1 MQGKKMSFLRITERV
16 KSTANAMLFDL
27 FHTGRL
33 EVGGRTIQLREL
45 ILPVGTREKDHVVW
59 RFPEAVRVATPGPD
73 AWITTVR
80 QYRDR
85 IEFSVRPFADV
96 RIEFE

>member
-1 MQGKKMSFLRITERV
+1 MQGEEMSFLRITERV

-45 ILPVGTREKDHVVW
+45 VLPVGVREKDHIVW

-85 IEFSVRPFADV
+85 IEFAVRPFADV